1 VSLLGN
7 FSGEENM
14 MIDVEEYLQRVKRL
28 RGEMASRG
36 LEALLF
42 YSWKRGQIPY
52 ISGYYPNYIAN
63 VAMVLLPK
71 VAEPAM
77 LIRFPFDLERARTAS
92 WIQDIRAS
100 GNVLNMAQHF
110 AEACKKRNILTGRI
124 GLVTGDN
131 VMDEMPRSLSEAL
144 HNEMDRITWVEAG
157 DLIQSARLIKSPAEF
172 DALRR
177 SARLADFGARAASKA
192 IQPGRSEYE
201 IVAAAEGE
209 MRRRGADAHLVVIA
223 SKGETELI
231 GPPEDKTLEVGDNV
245 IVEIAVQVQGY
256 WTQTAQVFYVGG
268 PNSDQSKI
276 YRDTYLAYK
285 TAVETIR
292 PGVPCSDVAQ
302 AIKACLERAGY
313 SENIEQDFG
322 HGIGL
327 DLPEPPRIELKD
339 NTVIREGMV
348 LVVHPAVRKPGTG
361 GAFIG
366 GTVLVHADRT
376 ETLHEITEISGKG
389 D

>member
-1 VSLLGN
+1 
-7 FSGEENM
+7 M
-14 MIDVEEYLQRVKRL
+14 TIDVEEYMQRVKRL
-28 RGEMASRG
+28 RGEMSSRD

-42 YSWKRGQIPY
+42 YGWKRGQILY

-71 VAEPAM
+71 EGDPTM
-77 LIRFPFDLERARTAS
+77 LIRFPFDLERARSAS
-92 WIQDIRAS
+92 WIPDIRAS

-110 AEACKKRNILTGRI
+110 AEACSKRNITSGRI

-131 VMDEMPRSLSEAL
+131 VMEEMPRSLFTAL
-144 HNEMDRITWVEAG
+144 QSEMDGITWVDAG
-157 DLIQSARLIKSPAEF
+157 DLIQNARLIKSPAEF
-172 DALRR
+172 EVLRR
-177 SARLADFGARAASKA
+177 SARLADLGARAASKA
-192 IQPGRSEYE
+192 IRPGCSEYE

-223 SKGETELI
+223 SKGEIELI
-231 GPPEDKTLEVGDNV
+231 GPPEDKNLEVGDNV
-245 IVEIAVQVQGY
+245 ILEIAVQVHGY

-292 PGVPCSDVAQ
+292 PGVTCSEVAQ
-302 AIKACLERAGY
+302 TMQACLTKAGY
-313 SENIEQDFG
+313 GDNIEQDFG

-339 NTVIREGMV
+339 DTLIREGMV

-366 GTVLVHADRT
+366 GTVLVHGDGA
-376 ETLHEITEISGKG
+376 ETLHEISEISGKG